1 MSLFGPK
8 RIGLALGSGAARG
21 MAHIGVLK
29 VLEAEGLRPDT
40 IAGTSMGALI
50 GAFYAA
56 GIPIDEIERI
66 AREFDVKTV
75 AGVGDVAFAKGAV
88 FSGAKVQAFL
98 REHLPGTFEELRM
111 PFGCV
116 ATDLTRNAPVR
127 FTSGD
132 LVAAVRASVSVPL
145 AFLPVRMDDMLLVDG
160 YVCDPIPVEL
170 ARRLGGETIVGVDV
184 SGAGTVGPLS
194 PEGQFGSIRLKDLA
208 EGVRT
213 GSVERGTTGL
223 DVLSAVSEAFEGRL
237 AAQALRSA
245 HVVISPEVHEL
256 TGFDWVQTGYAIS
269 EGERAMAA
277 AVPRLRRRAR
287 RPAPRDA

>member
-1 MSLFGPK
+1 MSLFGPR

-29 VLEAEGLRPDT
+29 VLEAEGLRPDV

-56 GIPIDEIERI
+56 GIPVDEIERI
-66 AREFDVKTV
+66 AREFDVRTV

-88 FSGAKVQAFL
+88 FSGAKVQRFL
-98 REHLPGTFEELRM
+98 REYLPGTFEELRM

-116 ATDLTRNAPVR
+116 ATDITRNVPVR

-145 AFLPVRMDDMLLVDG
+145 AFLPVRMDDALLVDG
-160 YVCDPIPVEL
+160 YVCDPVPVEF
-170 ARRLGGETIVGVDV
+170 ARRLGGETVVGVDV
-184 SGAGTVGPLS
+184 SGAGTVGPLP
-194 PEGQFGSIRLKDLA
+194 PEGELGAVKLKDIA
-208 EGVRT
+208 EGVRI

-223 DVLSAVSEAFEGRL
+223 DVLGAVSEAFEGRL
-237 AAQALRSA
+237 AAQALRYA
-245 HVVISPEVHEL
+245 DVVVAPEVHEL
-256 TGFDWVQTGYAIS
+256 TGFDYGQTGFAIT
-269 EGERAMAA
+269 EGERAMSA
-277 AVPRLRRRAR
+277 AVSRLRRKAR